1 MGIGVST
8 TWFCAKSLQSFQAN
22 IKSMLVLGSQE
33 ALDTLIFVDE
43 STLKALCCSVL
54 PAGARLGFFYHFL
67 VLGYVLERLFLG

>member
-1 MGIGVST
+1 
-8 TWFCAKSLQSFQAN
+8 
-22 IKSMLVLGSQE
+22 MLVLGSQE

-67 VLGYVLERLFLG
+67 VLGYVLGRLFLG